1 MGKFYYLKSLH
12 KGLWVIPIDTVI
24 GPFNYAE
31 QDGYTKIFIDS
42 LLGKEVHVVAAG
54 CPPVTFNS

>member
-1 MGKFYYLKSLH
+1 MGKFCYLKSLH

-31 QDGYTKIFIDS
+31 QDGYIKIFINN
-42 LLGKEVHVVAAG
+42 LLRKEVHVVAAG
-54 CPPVTFNS
+54 LPPVTINS